1 MALSAKFPVC
11 AAIAHANLAQFF
23 LVKARLAQFPAPSSS
38 SVGVVSMRWRVIS
51 DWWGP
56 IVAGRR
62 DGADNST
69 CGYAA
74 ENARADGAA
83 DAVCIC
89 WCWSDHGS
97 NANARGAD

>member
-38 SVGVVSMRWRVIS
+38 VGVVSMRRR
-51 DWWGP
+51 GP

-62 DGADNST
+62 DGADNSA